1 MTKKSDK
8 AFRTVDVQHELQIKA
23 PPARVWKALT
33 EEIQAW
39 WPAKFYVGSAPLR
52 FTLEPKVG
60 GRVYEDWGGG
70 GDEGALWSTVTA
82 VRVNELLQWSA
93 DLPPDYGGPARSITS
108 FRLKGAGDA
117 TRLHF
122 RDTLFGELSAEIGGQ
137 LEQGWGFLLAHCF
150 QPYVEEGKRPER
162 PQSVVAREGGARG
175 SKSRGK

>member
-60 GRVYEDWGGG
+60 GSGLRGLGRGRRRGRAMVDGH
-70 GDEGALWSTVTA
+70 
-82 VRVNELLQWSA
+82 R
-93 DLPPDYGGPARSITS
+93 R
-108 FRLKGAGDA
+108 
-117 TRLHF
+117 
-122 RDTLFGELSAEIGGQ
+122 
-137 LEQGWGFLLAHCF
+137 
-150 QPYVEEGKRPER
+150 
-162 PQSVVAREGGARG
+162 ARERVAAVER
-175 SKSRGK
+175 